1 MNKFIGIVTLLVSI
15 QLTAQIPAGYYNTAT
30 GSGYTLKTQLH
41 NIIDDH
47 NDQGYSA
54 LWDLYTTSA
63 FRDNW
68 YENNG
73 SLLDIYSE
81 KPTGADS
88 YEYTSTSDQCG
99 NVGPEGTCY
108 NREHLYPQGFFNEA
122 SPMKNDA
129 HFVVPSDGKVN
140 GQRNNYPFGKVATA
154 TWTSTNGS
162 KLGQNLNSGYSA
174 GYTGIVFEPIDEFKG
189 DVARALFYVATRYED
204 VITSWESFD
213 MVNGTTNQVF
223 TNTFKNILLTWNT
236 LDPVSPYEI
245 AKNNE
250 IYYNHQNN
258 RNPFIDHPEWV
269 TSIWGTVVGVEE
281 NSELTYHIYPNPAVD
296 FVFIDAEV
304 LSEKIDFE
312 IYDLTGRLIEK
323 GSISDAQNI
332 SVSNLNNG
340 VYILNL
346 FTKTAFQTQKL
357 LIKH

>member
-1 MNKFIGIVTLLVSI
+1 MKFFFTFISLLVFNFSWS
-15 QLTAQIPAGYYNTAT
+15 QIPTGYYNTAT

-54 LWDLYTTSA
+54 LWDLYTSSA

-81 KPTGADS
+81 KPTGNDS
-88 YEYTSTSDQCG
+88 YEYTSTTEQCG
-99 NVGPEGTCY
+99 SYSTEGDCY

-140 GQRNNYPFGKVATA
+140 GQRNNFPFGKVATA
-154 TWTSTNGS
+154 TWTFTNGS
-162 KLGQNLNSGYSA
+162 KLGPNLNSGYSA
-174 GYTGIVFEPIDEFKG
+174 GYTGTVFEPIDEFKG

-204 VITSWESFD
+204 VITSWESFE
-213 MVNGTTNQVF
+213 MVNGTTDQVF

-236 LDPVSPYEI
+236 LDPVSSYEI

-281 NSELTYHIYPNPAVD
+281 ESISFCKIYPNPAHDVII
-296 FVFIDAEV
+296 VESNDASVIQGYTIFSMLGEEIQSGSFMQSNSISV
-304 LSEKIDFE
+304 ENIATGMYWLQVNTDTSASIEKI
-312 IYDLTGRLIEK
+312 II
-323 GSISDAQNI
+323 Q
-332 SVSNLNNG
+332 
-340 VYILNL
+340 
-346 FTKTAFQTQKL
+346 
-357 LIKH
+357 

>member
-1 MNKFIGIVTLLVSI
+1 MNKFIGIVTLLVSV
-15 QLTAQIPAGYYNTAT
+15 QLMAQIPAGYYNTAT

-68 YENNG
+68 YEDNG

-81 KPTGADS
+81 KPTGNDS
-88 YEYTSTSDQCG
+88 YEYTNTSEQCG
-99 NVGPEGTCY
+99 SYSNEGDCY

-162 KLGQNLNSGYSA
+162 KLGSNLNSGYSA

-236 LDPVSPYEI
+236 LDPVSSYEI

-281 NSELTYHIYPNPAVD
+281 ESISFCRIYPNPAQDFITIESVD
-296 FVFIDAEV
+296 EAQIETY
-304 LSEKIDFE
+304 E
-312 IYDLTGRLIEK
+312 IYSLLGERIQSGNLEHNTQISIE
-323 GSISDAQNI
+323 NI
-332 SVSNLNNG
+332 STGIYWLQVHSN
-340 VYILNL
+340 
-346 FTKTAFQTQKL
+346 TATAVERIVIQ
-357 LIKH
+357 

>member
-1 MNKFIGIVTLLVSI
+1 MNKFIGIVALLVSV
-15 QLTAQIPAGYYNTAT
+15 QLMAQIPAGYYNTAT

-68 YENNG
+68 YEDNG

-81 KPTGADS
+81 KPTGNDS
-88 YEYTSTSDQCG
+88 YEYTSTTEQCG
-99 NVGPEGTCY
+99 SYSIEGDCY

-162 KLGQNLNSGYSA
+162 KLGPNLNSGYSA
-174 GYTGIVFEPIDEFKG
+174 GYTGTVFEPIDEFKG

-204 VITSWESFD
+204 VITSWESFE

-236 LDPVSPYEI
+236 LDPVSSYEI

-281 NSELTYHIYPNPAVD
+281 ESISFCRIYPNPAQDFITIESVD
-296 FVFIDAEV
+296 ETHIETY
-304 LSEKIDFE
+304 E
-312 IYDLTGRLIEK
+312 IYSLLGERIQSGNLGHNTQISIE
-323 GSISDAQNI
+323 NI
-332 SVSNLNNG
+332 STGIYWLQVRSN
-340 VYILNL
+340 
-346 FTKTAFQTQKL
+346 TATAVERIVIQ
-357 LIKH
+357 